1 LRAAHDVVAHCA
13 CERGCPACVGPAEE
27 VGMLGKETAL
37 AVLTHFVQGGS
48 FEPGELEP
56 ER

>member
-1 LRAAHDVVAHCA
+1 
-13 CERGCPACVGPAEE
+13 
-27 VGMLGKETAL
+27 MLGKETAL

-48 FEPGELEP
+48 FTPGELEP